1 LPVFQNSVKSK
12 CPPGLSV
19 QQVSPPAEAALE
31 QERGKES
38 SDWAEQTVRP
48 VAAGLGVEEVEVEV
62 AMVDEAEVTAVE
74 IAVVG
79 TAVEEV
85 MAVVLT

>member
-1 LPVFQNSVKSK
+1 M
-12 CPPGLSV
+12 
-19 QQVSPPAEAALE
+19 
-31 QERGKES
+31 
-38 SDWAEQTVRP
+38 RP

-62 AMVDEAEVTAVE
+62 AMIDEAEVTAVE

>member
-1 LPVFQNSVKSK
+1 M
-12 CPPGLSV
+12 
-19 QQVSPPAEAALE
+19 QQVSTLAKAALE

-62 AMVDEAEVTAVE
+62 ATVDEAEVTAVE

-79 TAVEEV
+79 AAVEE
-85 MAVVLT
+85 MMEVVLA

>member
-1 LPVFQNSVKSK
+1 M
-12 CPPGLSV
+12 
-19 QQVSPPAEAALE
+19 QQVSTPVEAALE
-31 QERGKES
+31 QERGNES

-62 AMVDEAEVTAVE
+62 AMFDEAEVTGVE

-79 TAVEEV
+79 TAVEE
-85 MAVVLT
+85 MIAVALA